1 MEMHIVNDWQDEHV
15 HVMFAGLDITFP
27 WYIPVHKLQ
36 QLFAFMFDS
45 VDRIVITTGNKYS
58 GANSKE
64 YIKEDFSWSLFTK
77 IADSALT
84 NRYYIETLFANEELF
99 KELSY
104 NPVIKR
110 DSIIV
115 SNTNCLSIAIY
126 IVSGSVVI
134 LRPLNNWAT
143 GVRADVSTTVDCGN
157 VHILLKRTHVGAEE
171 YFYFP
176 QSIVTTANLCG
187 LSYVT
192 MFEHQGMKLC

>member
-1 MEMHIVNDWQDEHV
+1 MEMHIINDWQDEHV

-27 WYIPVHKLQ
+27 WYIPVHKLH

-45 VDRIVITTGNKYS
+45 VTRIVITTGNKYS

-64 YIKEDFSWSLFTK
+64 CIKEDFSWSLFTTT
-77 IADSALT
+77 ADFALT
-84 NRYYIETLFANEELF
+84 NRYYIETLFANKDLF

-115 SNTNCLSIAIY
+115 SNTNCLIIARY
-126 IVSGSVVI
+126 IVSGSIVV
-134 LRPLNNWAT
+134 LRPLNNWAVE
-143 GVRADVSTTVDCGN
+143 VRADVATTVDCGN
-157 VHILLKRTHVGAEE
+157 VHILLKRAYAKEEE

-176 QSIVTTANLCG
+176 QSIVTTASLCD
-187 LSYVT
+187 LSYAT